1 MTAAELHDA
10 AARLVGQRI
19 EQGLGERVD
28 GATLAR
34 IVSLLVTSTRE
45 ATKTPG
51 FLDPSVFV
59 NSVEG
64 GGDAPASTTA

>member
-34 IVSLLVTSTRE
+34 IASLLATPPAGT
-45 ATKTPG
+45 TKTPG
-51 FLDPSVFV
+51 DHRPSAFIK
-59 NSVEG
+59 EG
-64 GGDAPASTTA
+64 GRASATSNTA